1 MKNRGSIIIDTIVF
15 VGLMIIIAWGLKF
28 IINRDFSV
36 ETPRIIAESK
46 NIAPVTIDTDETT
59 PVATSSPALA
69 IATTTATTT
78 KTTATTTVVKAPTKP
93 TPPAA
98 EVSDSLTVTL
108 TDKGFSPTTLTIKK
122 GQTVTFLNKSSEKMW
137 VSANPFPSAAD
148 FPAFNEKSGTASG
161 TSWDFTFDKTG
172 VWFYHNHYH
181 PAQGAKIIVNA
192 K

>member
-15 VGLMIIIAWGLKF
+15 VGLMVLIAWGLKF

-46 NIAPVTIDTDETT
+46 SITPVTIDTEEPT
-59 PVATSSPALA
+59 PVATSSPVLA

-78 KTTATTTVVKAPTKP
+78 TATTTVKAPAKP
-93 TPPAA
+93 TPPAP
-98 EVSDSLTVTL
+98 EISDSLTVTL